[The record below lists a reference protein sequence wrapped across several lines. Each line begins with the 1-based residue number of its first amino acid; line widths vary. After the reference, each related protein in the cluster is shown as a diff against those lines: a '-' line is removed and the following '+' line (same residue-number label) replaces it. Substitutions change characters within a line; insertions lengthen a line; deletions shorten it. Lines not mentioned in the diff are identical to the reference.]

1 MSAKKLLLLS
11 TTAFVATAGLALADT
26 IAFAPV
32 PFPATDAARREIR
45 ASDSVA
51 IDGTEHAIG
60 YHVLMRSGAQAG
72 GGTFG
77 LVVDQTGAPVLGVD
91 GAPHVSTD
99 ADFSSL
105 LPIGDRLF
113 GVTHF
118 ESRPGAM
125 YLSEYHQDPATGAL
139 TLIATAPID
148 FSALGGLWVPCA
160 GSVTPWNTHLG
171 SEEYE
176 PDARAIAD
184 ATALADLDDYYLPM
198 ARYFGLDPS
207 DMTLDAFRAAFNPYR
222 YGHAVEVTVDADGQA
237 AAAKHFAMGRLAFE
251 LAYVMPDQRTAYIT
265 DDGTNVGLYMYVAD
279 TAGDLTAG
287 TLYAAQLTQT
297 SGDGAGAFD
306 LTWIDLGH
314 ASDAEVQSIV
324 DAAPTFHDIFDAVAP
339 AEDFACAGGYVSI
352 NTSAGQECLAVRP
365 GMEIAA
371 SRLETR
377 RFAAMMGA
385 TTELRK
391 EEGVTFDPASGTL
404 FVAMSEIGKGMEAG
418 SRQDHGGPDHVQLQA
433 NPCGAVYALPVG
445 AAEGIDSAYVAG
457 SMAGLVAGAPA
468 TYAEGTDYHGNSC
481 AIDGIANPDNVT
493 FLTGS
498 RTLIIGEDTG
508 SGHRNDA
515 IWAYD
520 LDTAALTRIETT
532 PYGAETTSP
541 YYYPNINGWGYL
553 MSVVQHPYGESD
565 EDQLADPADAMAYVG
580 YIGPFPAR

>member
-32 PFPATDAARREIR
+32 PVPTTDAAKRVIQ
-45 ASDSVA
+45 ASDTVT
-51 IDGTEHAIG
+51 IDGTAHAIG
-60 YHVLMRSGAQAG
+60 YHVLMRSGDQAG
-72 GGTFG
+72 DGTFG
-77 LVVDQTGAPVLGVD
+77 LLVDAQGAPVRSAD
-91 GAPHVSTD
+91 GSQHVSVD

-105 LPIGDRLF
+105 LPVGDRLF

-125 YLSEYHQDPATGAL
+125 YLNEFHQDPATGAL
-139 TLIATAPID
+139 TLIATTPID

-184 ATALADLDDYYLPM
+184 ATALSDIDDYYFPM
-198 ARYFGLDPS
+198 ARYFGLNPET
-207 DMTLDAFRAAFNPYR
+207 MTLDAFRTAFNPYR
-222 YGHAVEVTVDADGQA
+222 YGHPVEVSVDAQGQA
-237 AAAKHFAMGRLAFE
+237 TPVKHYAMGRLAFE
-251 LAYVMPDQRTAYIT
+251 LEYVMPDQRTAYMS
-265 DDGTNVGLYMYVAD
+265 DDGTNVGLYMFVAD
-279 TAGDLTAG
+279 VAGDLSAG
-287 TLYAAQLTQT
+287 TLYAAHLMQT
-297 SGDGAGAFD
+297 SGEGAGAFD
-306 LTWIDLGH
+306 LDWVDLGH
-314 ASDAEVQSIV
+314 ASDAEVQAII
-324 DAAPTFHDIFDAVAP
+324 DTAPSFHDIFDAVAP
-339 AEDFACAGGYVSI
+339 GEDHSCAQGYSSI
-352 NTSAGQECLAVRP
+352 NTSVGRECLMVRP
-365 GMEIAA
+365 GMDLAA

-377 RFAAMMGA
+377 RYAAMRGA

-391 EEGVTFDPASGTL
+391 EEGITFDPASGTL

-418 SRQDHGGPDHVQLQA
+418 ARQDRGGPDDVRLAA

-445 AAEGIDSAYVAG
+445 RAEGIDSAYVAR
-457 SMAGLVAGAPA
+457 SMAGLVAGTP
-468 TYAEGTDYHGNSC
+468 TEYADGTAYHGNTC
-481 AIDGIANPDNVT
+481 DVDGIANPDNIT

-508 SGHRNDA
+508 SGHQNDA

-520 LDTAALTRIETT
+520 LDSEALTRIETT
-532 PYGAETTSP
+532 PYGSETTSA
-541 YYYPNINGWGYL
+541 YYYPDINGWGYL

-565 EDQLADPADAMAYVG
+565 EDQLADAADARAYVG
-580 YIGPFPAR
+580 YVGPFPAR